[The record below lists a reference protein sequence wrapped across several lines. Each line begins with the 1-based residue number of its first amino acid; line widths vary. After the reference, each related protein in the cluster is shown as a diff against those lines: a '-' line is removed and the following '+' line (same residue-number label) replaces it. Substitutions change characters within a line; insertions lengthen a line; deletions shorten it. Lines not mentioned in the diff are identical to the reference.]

1 MTKVTHTPGPWHVE
15 PLQWDHG
22 ASIAIVANGQ
32 IICTIAPENE
42 EDDVTM
48 ETAIRGPRDEANAC
62 LIAVAPEMLDALEL
76 CEHVLSELA
85 QHDDGTQSIS
95 ARDVARQAIAK
106 AKDMA
111 AQSNTNLPPDPEG
124 MNGRRA
130 GYVAAAIHQF
140 QSSTGTDW
148 EDAVADLLCDLIHFC
163 DRESFNF
170 DKELDRARMHYQAE
184 TTEGGAP

>member
-62 LIAVAPEMLDALEL
+62 LIAVAPEMLDEALKPHRPEPQ
-76 CEHVLSELA
+76 VTRN
-85 QHDDGTQSIS
+85 DRK
-95 ARDVARQAIAK
+95 RDPGLER
-106 AKDMA
+106 
-111 AQSNTNLPPDPEG
+111 
-124 MNGRRA
+124 
-130 GYVAAAIHQF
+130 
-140 QSSTGTDW
+140 
-148 EDAVADLLCDLIHFC
+148 
-163 DRESFNF
+163 
-170 DKELDRARMHYQAE
+170 
-184 TTEGGAP
+184 